1 MLTAT
6 ELIVRL
12 TEKQIASL
20 FKAARA
26 LPADKL
32 DWKPA
37 PGARSALDQL
47 QEIATS
53 YNQFKGAHLERRVEW
68 SQEMLGK
75 WMAERAQYTDL
86 DVLEEMTREGFGKML
101 ADLRAL
107 DPEDLTLP
115 VSMPFPGEFNLADI
129 YTYYYW
135 NATYHEGQI
144 NYIASLIE
152 QE

>member
-1 MLTAT
+1 MTAI
-6 ELIVRL
+6 ELIIRL
-12 TEKQIASL
+12 TEREIDSL

-53 YNQFKGAHLERRVEW
+53 YDTFQSAHKERRVEW
-68 SQEMLGK
+68 SEEMFAK
-75 WMAERAQYTDL
+75 WIAERSKITDL
-86 DVLEEMTREGFGKML
+86 DELEKRTREGYRSAL
-101 ADLRAL
+101 ADLQASNP
-107 DPEDLTLP
+107 DDLVLP
-115 VSMPFPGEFNLADI
+115 VEMPFPGDFTLVDI

-135 NATYHEGQI
+135 NAAYHEGQI
-144 NYIASLIE
+144 RYIASLLG
-152 QE
+152 